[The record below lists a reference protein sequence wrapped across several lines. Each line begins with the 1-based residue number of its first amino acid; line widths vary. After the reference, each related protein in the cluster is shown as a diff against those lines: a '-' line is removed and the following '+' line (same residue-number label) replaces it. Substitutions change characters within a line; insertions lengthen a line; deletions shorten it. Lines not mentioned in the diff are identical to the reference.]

1 MVNGIY
7 DYHSDPHTRTNAA
20 RFAGLINTVRSSAE
34 AFARRLCRSSE
45 ETKDLMQDATVV
57 AWRYFPKLHDER
69 QFGTLMFQIV
79 KQQYL
84 CRRRSEERHRPY
96 IGELPEHEAA
106 APEGRHE
113 STLLES
119 NLDLYESLKALKGEE
134 RELVLL
140 KWAGFTLEE
149 LAQVYGCK
157 LSCVNMRL
165 RRARDLMRKYLG
177 GGTERRGNQD
187 LPAGDIV
194 DETTRLARW
203 AELKLAEAAATRRI
217 MACAETAGAG

>member
-1 MVNGIY
+1 MMNGVY
-7 DYHSDPHTRTNAA
+7 DYHPETHTRTNAA
-20 RFAGLINTVRSSAE
+20 RFAGLIDNVRSSAE

-106 APEGRHE
+106 PDGRHE
-113 STLLES
+113 GTLLES
-119 NLDLYESLKALKGEE
+119 NLDLYESLKALKGDE

-165 RRARDLMRKYLG
+165 RRARDQMRKYLG
-177 GGTERRGNQD
+177 SGTEGHGTHSMA
-187 LPAGDIV
+187 AGDIV

-203 AELKLAEAAATRRI
+203 AELKLAEVATARHIR
-217 MACAETAGAG
+217 ACAETASAG